1 LTKEKDNMTKKQF
14 VVVGLGHFGASVATT
29 LYRIG
34 ANVLAIDADAERV
47 EEVRDMVTHAVQ
59 ASGVNR
65 EALIQLG
72 VRDFD
77 IAVVAIGGDIKASC
91 MATMLMKELGVGYIV
106 AKAQDEIHGR
116 MLSKLG
122 ADKVVY
128 PERDMG
134 KRVAHNLVSGNILD
148 FIELSPDYFMVEV
161 TPPVEWEG
169 KSLSQLE
176 LRKRMGVNVIAIRR
190 NGQVDASPKPAS
202 VILAGDRLLGMAEKD
217 VIKELGHH

>member
-1 LTKEKDNMTKKQF
+1 MTKKQF

-34 ANVLAIDADAERV
+34 ANVLAIDAETERV
-47 EEVRDMVTHAVQ
+47 EEVRDMVTHAVV

-77 IAVVAIGGDIKASC
+77 IAVVALGDDIKASC

-116 MLSKLG
+116 MLLKLG

-134 KRVAHNLVSGNILD
+134 KRVAHNLMSGNILD
-148 FIELSPDYFMVEV
+148 FIELSPDYFMVEI
-161 TPPVEWEG
+161 TPPADWEG
-169 KSLSQLE
+169 KSLAQLE
-176 LRKRMGVNVIAIRR
+176 LRKRLGVNVIAIRR

-202 VILAGDRLLGMAEKD
+202 VIQGGDKLLVMAGKD
-217 VIKELGHH
+217 VIRELGHR

>member
-1 LTKEKDNMTKKQF
+1 MTKKQF

-77 IAVVAIGGDIKASC
+77 IAVVAIGGEGDGANAVHS
-91 MATMLMKELGVGYIV
+91 AELYL
-106 AKAQDEIHGR
+106 DEV
-116 MLSKLG
+116 K
-122 ADKVVY
+122 
-128 PERDMG
+128 
-134 KRVAHNLVSGNILD
+134 
-148 FIELSPDYFMVEV
+148 
-161 TPPVEWEG
+161 
-169 KSLSQLE
+169 
-176 LRKRMGVNVIAIRR
+176 
-190 NGQVDASPKPAS
+190 GQVY
-202 VILAGDRLLGMAEKD
+202 
-217 VIKELGHH
+217 